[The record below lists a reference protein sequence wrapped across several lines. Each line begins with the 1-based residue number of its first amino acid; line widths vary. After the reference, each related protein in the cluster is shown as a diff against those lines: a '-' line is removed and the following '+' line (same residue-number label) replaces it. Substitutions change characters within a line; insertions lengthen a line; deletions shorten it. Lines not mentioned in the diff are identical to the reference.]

1 MRTTNR
7 DIAADRDLVTLE
19 TLRKKG
25 PVHRRRG
32 FLIYTII
39 VDATDNADNLAPI
52 IFCADANALA
62 QGVARIPKH
71 FARHIFGDC
80 AHRKLFVGVL
90 PGEISAR
97 DKGNAQNFKKA
108 GGDKPESSQWRKLAF
123 GIGLAG
129 RGFASLDRSSGVLC
143 RCLQRWRQRWRR
155 RGAQFPVPCE
165 SRIDV
170 GFGDRDT
177 EGLDLCGRGESGNHF
192 CERAKGA
199 NHETRA
205 NQKHKSQRNL
215 HDDQGIARA
224 MLFATLAEG
233 AAAFTNA
240 GAKAHS
246 RIFEDRNA
254 REQRTGNERHEKG
267 EK

>member
-1 MRTTNR
+1 MKFSDPARAVRTTNR

-108 GGDKPESSQWRKLAF
+108 GGDKPESSQRWTLAF
-123 GIGLAG
+123 GIGLA
-129 RGFASLDRSSGVLC
+129 LDQDGVLPA
-143 RCLQRWRQRWRR
+143 LTGH
-155 RGAQFPVPCE
+155 RGSCVDAYRGGA
-165 SRIDV
+165 SD
-170 GFGDRDT
+170 GGDAAHNFLFHANR
-177 EGLDLCGRGESGNHF
+177 GLTWVSGI
-192 CERAKGA
+192 
-199 NHETRA
+199 ETR
-205 NQKHKSQRNL
+205 KVW
-215 HDDQGIARA
+215 
-224 MLFATLAEG
+224 TC
-233 AAAFTNA
+233 A
-240 GAKAHS
+240 GAVNPGTTFVSARKV
-246 RIFEDRNA
+246 RIMRPEQIRSTRASATCTTTRALRA
-254 REQRTGNERHEKG
+254 RCVRDFG
-267 EK
+267 